1 MLDVWA
7 GPIWGCTYNEE
18 TNAYDYDI
26 DFIAADEELMNL
38 HQTIQDLYSSY
49 IIFTDDEV
57 ITNQEQEILDK
68 DKMLDLLAQL
78 NNRLEKLNDGSFT
91 VDDRETE
98 RVKKL

>member
-1 MLDVWA
+1 MVLNILTELPWIILLVVA
-7 GPIWGCTYNEE
+7 FHFTSRP
-18 TNAYDYDI
+18 
-26 DFIAADEELMNL
+26 ADEELMNL

>member
-1 MLDVWA
+1 
-7 GPIWGCTYNEE
+7 
-18 TNAYDYDI
+18 
-26 DFIAADEELMNL
+26 MNL